1 MASFIKLRS
10 LLLASAAPLLF
21 TGCQAPVTT
30 ASEASPHYIA
40 MASTVAKLRQVPCDA
55 PATQAEQARLA
66 QSDPMVMVGGA
77 LHAWVPPHAFPP
89 YLQAMQDT
97 LHCDSEKWVAR
108 FQRHL
113 ESSEEF
119 AQIRLV
125 NKESLK

>member
-40 MASTVAKLRQVPCDA
+40 MANTVAKLRQIPCDA

-66 QSDPMVMVGGA
+66 QSDPMVIVAGA
-77 LHAWVPPHAFPP
+77 LHTWVPPHAFPP

-97 LHCDSEKWVAR
+97 LHCDSEQWVSA
-108 FQRHL
+108 FQETL
-113 ESSEEF
+113 ANSPTFSPS
-119 AQIRLV
+119 LV
-125 NKESLK
+125 ALD